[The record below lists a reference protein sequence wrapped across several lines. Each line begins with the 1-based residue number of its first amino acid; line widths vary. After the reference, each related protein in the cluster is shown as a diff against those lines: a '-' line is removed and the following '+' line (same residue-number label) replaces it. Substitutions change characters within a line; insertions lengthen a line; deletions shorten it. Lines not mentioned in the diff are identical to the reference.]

1 MKMNDC
7 GLDRFRILDRHERGQ
22 QVVIKL
28 FLVVLDLDGHELVA

>member
-1 MKMNDC
+1 MMN
-7 GLDRFRILDRHERGQ
+7 RIESECQTDNERGQ